1 MAILILA
8 AALAAAAPASPE
20 LKPYLDTCAAKGERL
35 WGRPL
40 CAPVVIVDPA
50 TGKYST
56 SHATPVEPLPAMRA
70 NTSFNWGAQQWV
82 MVLAPLPSDP
92 SDAAALLFHEAW
104 HVHQAALGFPAN
116 TAVAAHLDDP
126 TARYLLR
133 LEWAALG
140 AALQSHGARQRGHIA
155 QALAFRQRRL
165 AGKPEAAASERDQM
179 RHEGLAAYTGTALSG
194 APQRVALEA
203 LQGGAK
209 RAALGRSFA
218 YVSGPAWGLLLDRQS
233 PGWRRQTEGADLPDL
248 MAIKPAAVAR
258 AEDYGGGAIL
268 AEETLAA
275 AERAR
280 RIAAAMTATAE
291 SRALRLP
298 LAQMSMD
305 FDPNRVSSGPDGS
318 SLYDKISLGDRWGRI
333 RVDGTALRI
342 SPDFTAA
349 FAPWPL
355 PDGALELAEGWRV
368 EERAG
373 GGAVLIPPN

>member
-1 MAILILA
+1 
-8 AALAAAAPASPE
+8 
-20 LKPYLDTCAAKGERL
+20 
-35 WGRPL
+35 
-40 CAPVVIVDPA
+40 
-50 TGKYST
+50 
-56 SHATPVEPLPAMRA
+56 MRA
-70 NTSFNWGAQQWV
+70 NTSFEWGGEQWV

-92 SDAAALLFHEAW
+92 ADAAALLFHEAW
-104 HVHQAALGFPAN
+104 HVHQAALGFPSN

-133 LEWAALG
+133 LEWAALA
-140 AALQSHGARQRGHIA
+140 AALRSRGASQRTHIA

-165 AGKPEAAASERDQM
+165 SGKPEAAASERDQM

-194 APQRVALEA
+194 APERIALDA
-203 LQGGAK
+203 LKSGAR

-218 YVSGPAWGLLLDRQS
+218 YVNGPAWGLLLDRLS
-233 PGWRRQTEGADLPDL
+233 PGWRRRSGAADLPEL
-248 MAIKPAAVAR
+248 MPIKAASVTR
-258 AEDYGGGAIL
+258 ADDYGGGAIL

-275 AERAR
+275 AERSR
-280 RIAAAMTATAE
+280 RIAAAMAATAE
-291 SRALRLP
+291 ARALRLP

-349 FAPWPL
+349 FAPGPL
-355 PDGALELAEGWRV
+355 PDEALELAKGWTV

-373 GGAVLIPPN
+373 GGAVLVAPN